1 MNSRSLALSLLV
13 TLVLHPSLA
22 AVAEETAP
30 NQLTAEQI
38 AEGWIS
44 LFDGE
49 TLFGWT
55 PTSKANWKVE
65 EGAIAVSEGE
75 QGFLMTNSEFGDYE
89 LHVEFKAPATT
100 NSGVPPANGV

>member
-1 MNSRSLALSLLV
+1 MTSTFRCRVFALL
-13 TLVLHPSLA
+13 TMLVLHPSLA
-22 AVAEETAP
+22 ATAEETAP

-55 PTSKANWKVE
+55 PTSKANWKEE
-65 EGAIAVSEGE
+65 EGPSPEGMLSRLSEVKRSCREAQSQEEMLTQRRRDAEKNRG
-75 QGFLMTNSEFGDYE
+75 
-89 LHVEFKAPATT
+89 
-100 NSGVPPANGV
+100 